1 MIHIIF
7 TSAFDKT
14 VRIWSLKDG
23 TCKTVLKD
31 PENESFA
38 MAECSRDGNSVITRA
53 GGEGGLLLGDR
64 FKVWDVRTASRCFA
78 RTRLPQLRF
87 LKFNP
92 SGDQLIASG
101 PMGTKI
107 WNLNGDVRFNFPE
120 LAPV

>member
-1 MIHIIF
+1 MQQRWYQ
-7 TSAFDKT
+7 SYYEG
-14 VRIWSLKDG
+14 R
-23 TCKTVLKD
+23 
-31 PENESFA
+31 
-38 MAECSRDGNSVITRA
+38 R
-53 GGEGGLLLGDR
+53 EGGLLLGDR

-78 RTRLPQLRF
+78 KTRFPQLRF

-92 SGDQLIASG
+92 SGDQIIASG